1 MSTKKTEKTEKTET
15 TLTTAENKVSD
26 NKAIFGP
33 LGKYAVIAVIM
44 VSIIVTT
51 AVVLDKELGTAEE
64 KLAAVENK
72 VAAVNAVEE
81 QTTAKVENSEADALI
96 TATVTPETSE
106 AQDTTELAEVETG
119 PVDVQVPDGNKTA
132 DVQADDTKVVAA
144 IETNE
149 TTATV
154 KETLT
159 DSNSNAEQVSNSVQ
173 TNPAQATAKIESAST
188 NTKTK
193 DSIQSRQ
200 PQYVAGNQNKE
211 WLARI
216 EAYKLEQ
223 KQHMSEMFARIKSL
237 ESKQLD
243 KYKTHQEKQIERLRE
258 QIAQQ
263 QQMIETLILRNKNGF
278 DLRAA
283 SMQRRQAKREQ
294 MLNRI

>member
-1 MSTKKTEKTEKTET
+1 MSTKKIEKKET
-15 TLTTAENKVSD
+15 TSTTTKNKVSD
-26 NKAIFGP
+26 HKDIFGP

-64 KLAAVENK
+64 KLAAVENE
-72 VAAVNAVEE
+72 VAAANATEE
-81 QTTAKVENSEADALI
+81 VTAKVENSEADALI

-106 AQDTTELAEVETG
+106 VQDTTELAEVETG
-119 PVDVQVPDGNKTA
+119 PVDAQMPDDNKTA
-132 DVQADDTKVVAA
+132 DVQAEETKAVAV
-144 IETNE
+144 IETSE

-159 DSNSNAEQVSNSVQ
+159 DSNSNAEPVSNSVQ
-173 TNPAQATAKIESAST
+173 TNPAPAAAKIESAST
-188 NTKTK
+188 DTKTK
-193 DSIQSRQ
+193 DSIQGRQ
-200 PQYVAGNQNKE
+200 SQYGAGNQNKE

-216 EAYKLEQ
+216 EVYKLEQ

-237 ESKQLD
+237 ESKQLG
-243 KYKTHQEKQIERLRE
+243 KYKTYQDKQIERLRE

-263 QQMIETLILRNKNGF
+263 QQMIETLVLRNKNGF

>member
-1 MSTKKTEKTEKTET
+1 MSTKKIEKTEITST
-15 TLTTAENKVSD
+15 TTENKVSD

-64 KLAAVENK
+64 KLAAVENE
-72 VAAVNAVEE
+72 VAAANATEE
-81 QTTAKVENSEADALI
+81 VTAKVENSEADALI

-106 AQDTTELAEVETG
+106 VQDTTELAEVETG
-119 PVDVQVPDGNKTA
+119 PVDAQMPDDNKTA
-132 DVQADDTKVVAA
+132 DVQAEETKAVAV
-144 IETNE
+144 IETSE

-159 DSNSNAEQVSNSVQ
+159 DSNSNAEPVSNSVQ
-173 TNPAQATAKIESAST
+173 TNPAPAAAKIESAST
-188 NTKTK
+188 DTKTK
-193 DSIQSRQ
+193 DSIQGRQ
-200 PQYVAGNQNKE
+200 SQYGAGNQNKE

-216 EAYKLEQ
+216 EVYKLEQ

-237 ESKQLD
+237 ESKQLG
-243 KYKTHQEKQIERLRE
+243 KYKTYQDKQIERLRE

-263 QQMIETLILRNKNGF
+263 QQMIETLVLRNKNGF

>member
-1 MSTKKTEKTEKTET
+1 MSTKKIEKTET
-15 TLTTAENKVSD
+15 TLSTADNKASD
-26 NKAIFGP
+26 NKTIFGP

-64 KLAAVENK
+64 KLAAVENE
-72 VAAVNAVEE
+72 VAAANAAKEE
-81 QTTAKVENSEADALI
+81 TMAKVENSEADASI
-96 TATVTPETSE
+96 TATITPETNE
-106 AQDTTELAEVETG
+106 VQDTTELAEIETA
-119 PVDVQVPDGNKTA
+119 PVNAQVPDVKTA
-132 DVQADDTKVVAA
+132 DAQADDAKVVAA

-173 TNPAQATAKIESAST
+173 TNPAQATAKIDSAST
-188 NTKTK
+188 DTKTK
-193 DSIQSRQ
+193 DSIQGRQ
-200 PQYVAGNQNKE
+200 SQYVAGNQNKE

-223 KQHMSEMFARIKSL
+223 KQHMTEMFARIKSV

-283 SMQRRQAKREQ
+283 NMQRRQAKREK